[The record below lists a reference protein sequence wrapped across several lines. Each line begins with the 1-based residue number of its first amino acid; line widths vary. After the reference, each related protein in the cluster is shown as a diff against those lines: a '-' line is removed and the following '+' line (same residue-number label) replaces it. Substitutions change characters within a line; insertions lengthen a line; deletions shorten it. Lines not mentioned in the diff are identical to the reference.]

1 MIEKLADSEAAKS
14 EWNDFLR
21 LSPQGSIFASTLYL
35 DALNVKYR
43 LYVTR
48 KDGRIDAGLPLVRGL
63 ARLLTNPLFCKYL
76 GILLRPSLAER
87 SSIAAG
93 QLCRQIEVFKH
104 ILRLSRSF
112 DYTFHPNFE
121 NWLPFYW
128 MGFAQQTL
136 YTYRI
141 SQSKRSMW
149 WDEADSR
156 LRRSVRRGEKA
167 KISVRRV
174 ESLSSADASLCYALS
189 MEPFHRRNARPP
201 MSVMLFQ
208 RLVRQLGPSGSLG
221 LWIARDARGIGVA
234 AAGVLYDW
242 RCAYLLL
249 NGSSDAAP
257 TGANSLL
264 IKTIIDD
271 TLERNLDFDFEGS
284 MIRPIEAFYRGF
296 GGDRISYYR
305 IWNPTVVNALKRR
318 AIKWARRVGGYE
330 R

>member
-1 MIEKLADSEAAKS
+1 MVEKLDNSEAAKS

-21 LSPQGSIFASTLYL
+21 LSVQGSIFSSTLYL
-35 DALNVKYR
+35 DALDVKYS
-43 LYVTR
+43 LYVSR
-48 KDGRIDAGLPLVRGL
+48 HHGRIDAGLPLVRGI
-63 ARLLTNPLFCKYL
+63 AGLLTNPLFCKYL
-76 GILLRPSLAER
+76 GVLVLPSLSEKA
-87 SSIAAG
+87 SIAAG
-93 QLCRQIEVFKH
+93 QVYRQIDAFRH
-104 ILRLSRSF
+104 ILRASRSF
-112 DYTFHPNFE
+112 DYMFHPNFE
-121 NWLPFYW
+121 NWLPLYW

-141 SQSKRSMW
+141 SKSRRSIW
-149 WDEADSR
+149 WDQADSR
-156 LRRSVRRGEKA
+156 LRRAVRRGEKA
-167 KISVRRV
+167 KISVTRI
-174 ESLSSADASLCYALS
+174 ENLDSANASLCYALS
-189 MEPFHRRNARPP
+189 MEPFRQRNARPP
-201 MSVMLFQ
+201 MSAIRFE
-208 RLVRQLGPSGSLG
+208 RLVRELGPSGSLG
-221 LWIARDARGIGVA
+221 LWIARDARGMGVA

-249 NGSSDAAP
+249 NGTSDAAP
-257 TGANSLL
+257 TGTNSLL

-318 AIKWARRVGGYE
+318 VMKWARRIGRYD